1 MAFDADA
8 RRAELQAIYDEGDGS
23 NWAPIRTIAEGLGIT
38 KPDDGWEAAINLIV
52 DAEKSAV
59 DAEPEA
65 PDQATNGQ
73 ATDSQDTQ
81 SEAPDQATDSKDTTK
96 PEASDQTVPDSK
108 NTEPNQTPTQP
119 PPEIT
124 PWRKART
131 DLYGKIIP
139 NPWHS

>member
-8 RRAELQAIYDEGDGS
+8 RRAELQAIYDEGDGG
-23 NWAPIRTIAEGLGIT
+23 NWAPIRTIAEGLDIT

-65 PDQATNGQ
+65 PDQATDSQ

-81 SEAPDQATDSKDTTK
+81 SEAPDQ
-96 PEASDQTVPDSK
+96 TVPNNKDPEPE
-108 NTEPNQTPTQP
+108 TPNQTSTQP

-131 DLYGKIIP
+131 DLYGNVIP